1 MNNRGLENV
10 QHFPK
15 IFLSSIIVPGDIVA
29 DCTAGLGRDTKFLAE
44 LVGSQGKVYAFDIQ
58 DMAIEATRKLLVCEG
73 LADRV
78 EVYQTDHA
86 QVKNIIKSEIKAAI
100 FNLGFL
106 PGSDHN
112 VVTKPESTIKAI
124 NDLLELLTVR
134 GAVAIIVYQG
144 HKGAT
149 EEAAALN
156 SFAASLPGR
165 YYSVLEGRFSNQ
177 KADSPYWIIIQ
188 KNRRIAY
195 ENQTAGQDTRTYN
208 K

>member
-15 IFLSSIIVPGDIVA
+15 MFLSSIIAPGDIVA
-29 DCTAGLGRDTKFLAE
+29 DCTAGLGRDTLFLAE

-58 DMAIEATRKLLVCEG
+58 DMAIEATKKLLAGEG

-78 EVYQTDHA
+78 EVCQIDHA
-86 QVKNIIKSEIKAAI
+86 QMKSIIKSEIKAAI

-106 PGSDHN
+106 PGSDHDI
-112 VVTKPESTIKAI
+112 VTKPASTIKAI
-124 NDLLELLTVR
+124 NDSLDLLSIK

-144 HKGAT
+144 HKGAK

-156 SFAASLPGR
+156 SFTSSLSGR
-165 YYSVLEGRFSNQ
+165 YFSVLEGRLINQ

-188 KNRRIAY
+188 KNRRIAD
-195 ENQTAGQDTRTYN
+195 ENQTAGQNTRTN
-208 K
+208 NQ